1 VINSH
6 NSTHIGDVAMMRE
19 SDEYLV
25 SSSCLAI
32 RCSNPLFLPDE
43 RALWGVGQRNGES
56 YAESDNL
63 TTVCRDD
70 ELLK

>member
-1 VINSH
+1 M
-6 NSTHIGDVAMMRE
+6 HIGGAPMMRE

-25 SSSCLAI
+25 SSLYLAM

-43 RALWGVGQRNGES
+43 RALCGVGQLNGQP
-56 YAESDNL
+56 YAESDDL